1 MDQDLNI
8 KPDTLN
14 LAEEKV
20 ENSLEL
26 IGIGKDSLNRMMLA
40 CKH

>member
-26 IGIGKDSLNRMMLA
+26 IGIGKDFLNRMMLA